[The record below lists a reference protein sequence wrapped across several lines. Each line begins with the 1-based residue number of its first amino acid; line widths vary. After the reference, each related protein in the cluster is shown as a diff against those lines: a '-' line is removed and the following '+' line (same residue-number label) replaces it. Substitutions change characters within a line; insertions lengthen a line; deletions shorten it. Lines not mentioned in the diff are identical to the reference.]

1 MRRRV
6 FIENTVKN
14 VIVALCLVIFYFQ
27 SKVFLLQTP
36 SQDYDSIILLSSL
49 LIVAFLFADF
59 SFTYELSGL
68 KSFGERMLG
77 HTLTAIIIF
86 GTGALLEIAL
96 TTLNLQIKR
105 EFLLLDL
112 LGLLFYISL
121 VLYDFWD
128 LERGLRKHS

>member
-6 FIENTVKN
+6 FIENSVKN
-14 VIVALCLVIFYFQ
+14 IVVALCLVVFYFQ
-27 SKVFLLQTP
+27 SKSFLIQTP

-128 LERGLRKHS
+128 LERGLRKHL

>member
-14 VIVALCLVIFYFQ
+14 ILVALCLAVFYFQ
-27 SKVFLLQTP
+27 SKSFLLQTP

-128 LERGLRKHS
+128 LERGLRKHI

>member
-6 FIENTVKN
+6 FIENAVKN
-14 VIVALCLVIFYFQ
+14 ILVALCLAVFYFH
-27 SKVFLLQTP
+27 SKSFLIQTP

-128 LERGLRKHS
+128 LERGLRKHL